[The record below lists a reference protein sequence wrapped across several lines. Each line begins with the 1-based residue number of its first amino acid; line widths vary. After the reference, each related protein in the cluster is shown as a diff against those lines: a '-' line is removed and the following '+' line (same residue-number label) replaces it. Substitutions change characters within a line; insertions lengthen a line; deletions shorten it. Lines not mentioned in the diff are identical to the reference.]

1 MEIVSIKG
9 FLEYYKDTRSI
20 TNKVL
25 ALIPHDKLNWTYRE
39 GKFSIGDLV
48 RHIAAIERFV
58 FAELVMG
65 NKPCYKGCKTEIMIG
80 YNSVFDYFDTMHL
93 QTIKILATV
102 SDVALSDKISLI
114 KGREI
119 TVKNLLRNMI
129 VHEIH
134 HRGAL
139 CIYLNL
145 LGVST
150 PPVLGLMEEQ
160 LIELSK

>member
-9 FLEYYKDTRSI
+9 FLAYYEDTRSI
-20 TNKVL
+20 TNKIL
-25 ALIPHDKLNWTYRE
+25 AVIPHDKLDWTYRQ
-39 GKFSIGDLV
+39 GKFTIGDLV

-58 FAELVMG
+58 FAELALG
-65 NKPCYKGCKTEIMIG
+65 NKPCYKGCKTDIMIG
-80 YNSVFDYFDTMHL
+80 YNSVLDYFQAMHL
-93 QTIKILATV
+93 QSIKILGTI
-102 SDVALSDKISLI
+102 SDASLSNKISLI

-119 TVKNLLRNMI
+119 TLKKLLTNMI
-129 VHEIH
+129 IHEVH
-134 HRGAL
+134 HRGAM
-139 CIYLNL
+139 CIYVNL